1 MVSATPKNTPCMVKW
16 KSPYLQ
22 SDVSLLFA
30 SNAERKSSQQLTML
44 FSAPRL
50 HWTVVRMSWLTPS
63 TLFEFTLPQWYTN
76 KTSSFDISPRRG
88 FKNGSSF
95 TQVFTWLFRQA
106 VSFSYSL
113 LQKWIRCCVSILG
126 PGGHLKEVWVE
137 VCQDCAAKTFK
148 PWPFSKA
155 PRFSHTCLHD
165 CCRQVFSFP
174 YSLLQKWI
182 RCCVSILGPGGHLKE
197 VWVEV
202 CQDCAAK
209 TFKPWPFSKAP
220 RFSHTCLHDCCRQ
233 VFSFPYSLE
242 QRWSESDV
250 ASVFK
255 APGEHLRELWVDSKP
270 SKPDP
275 IWEKKC

>member
-30 SNAERKSSQQLTML
+30 SNAERNSSQQLTML

-50 HWTVVRMSWLTPS
+50 HWTVVRMSWLIPW

-76 KTSSFDISPRRG
+76 KTSSFDISPRRE
-88 FKNGSSF
+88 FNNGSSF

-106 VSFSYSL
+106 VSFPYSL
-113 LQKWIRCCVSILG
+113 LQRWIRCCVSILG
-126 PGGHLKEVWVE
+126 PGGHLREVWVE

-165 CCRQVFSFP
+165 C
-174 YSLLQKWI
+174 W
-182 RCCVSILGPGGHLKE
+182 
-197 VWVEV
+197 
-202 CQDCAAK
+202 
-209 TFKPWPFSKAP
+209 
-220 RFSHTCLHDCCRQ
+220 RQ

-255 APGEHLRELWVDSKP
+255 APGEHLRELWVDAKP
-270 SKPDP
+270 SKPDR

>member
-1 MVSATPKNTPCMVKW
+1 
-16 KSPYLQ
+16 
-22 SDVSLLFA
+22 
-30 SNAERKSSQQLTML
+30 ML

-50 HWTVVRMSWLTPS
+50 HWTVVRMSWLIS
-63 TLFEFTLPQWYTN
+63 WTLFEFTLPQWYTN
-76 KTSSFDISPRRG
+76 KTSSFDISPRRE
-88 FKNGSSF
+88 FKSGSSF

-106 VSFSYSL
+106 VSFPYSL
-113 LQKWIRCCVSILG
+113 LQRWIRCCVSILG
-126 PGGHLKEVWVE
+126 PGGHLREVWVE
-137 VCQDCAAKTFK
+137 VCRGCAAKTFK

-165 CCRQVFSFP
+165 CWRQVFSFP
-174 YSLLQKWI
+174 YSLLQRWI
-182 RCCVSILGPGGHLKE
+182 RCCVSILGPGGHLRE

-202 CQDCAAK
+202 CRGCAAK

-255 APGEHLRELWVDSKP
+255 APGEHLRELWVDAKP

>member
-106 VSFSYSL
+106 VSFPYSL

-126 PGGHLKEVWVE
+126 PGGHLREVWVE

-165 CCRQVFSFP
+165 CCRHLREVWVEVCQDCAAKTFKPWPFSKAPRF
-174 YSLLQKWI
+174 SHTCLHD
-182 RCCVSILGPGGHLKE
+182 CCRHLRE

-250 ASVFK
+250 TSVFK
-255 APGEHLRELWVDSKP
+255 APGEHLRNFG
-270 SKPDP
+270 
-275 IWEKKC
+275 

>member
-106 VSFSYSL
+106 VSF
-113 LQKWIRCCVSILG
+113 
-126 PGGHLKEVWVE
+126 
-137 VCQDCAAKTFK
+137 
-148 PWPFSKA
+148 
-155 PRFSHTCLHD
+155 
-165 CCRQVFSFP
+165 P

-182 RCCVSILGPGGHLKE
+182 RCCVSILGPGGALKGSLGRG
-197 VWVEV
+197 VPGLR
-202 CQDCAAK
+202 CQDLQTL
-209 TFKPWPFSKAP
+209 TFFKSA
-220 RFSHTCLHDCCRQ
+220 
-233 VFSFPYSLE
+233 SFFTHMFTWL
-242 QRWSESDV
+242 
-250 ASVFK
+250 
-255 APGEHLRELWVDSKP
+255 L
-270 SKPDP
+270 
-275 IWEKKC
+275 

>member
-1 MVSATPKNTPCMVKW
+1 
-16 KSPYLQ
+16 
-22 SDVSLLFA
+22 
-30 SNAERKSSQQLTML
+30 ML

-50 HWTVVRMSWLTPS
+50 HWTVVRMSWSTPW

-76 KTSSFDISPRRG
+76 KTSSFDISPRRV
-88 FKNGSSF
+88 FKIGSSF

-106 VSFSYSL
+106 VSFPYSL
-113 LQKWIRCCVSILG
+113 LQRWIRCCVSILG
-126 PGGHLKEVWVE
+126 QGGHLREVWVE

-165 CCRQVFSFP
+165 C
-174 YSLLQKWI
+174 W
-182 RCCVSILGPGGHLKE
+182 
-197 VWVEV
+197 
-202 CQDCAAK
+202 
-209 TFKPWPFSKAP
+209 
-220 RFSHTCLHDCCRQ
+220 RQ

-255 APGEHLRELWVDSKP
+255 APGEHLRELWVDAKP
-270 SKPDP
+270 SKSDP